1 MGDKRIALCLAD
13 PSNDFQQVLKADAET
28 AAGRAGLGLDVYFT
42 GHDLAAQLTRLRA
55 CIDAGPARPD
65 AILVLAVRDLG
76 LDRVVREAARAGIGF
91 VYLNRTEDDLDE
103 IRKELPAST
112 VGTVSVDEVET
123 GRIQG
128 RQFRALLPAG
138 RMVLCVQG
146 STRSLA
152 ARDRTAGMLEA
163 VKGAPFEVARVD
175 GGWSAPEARE
185 AVYRWLA
192 IVVRSNRRVELV
204 GCQNDPMAMGSIEA
218 LKAVADEMQRPEVA
232 RIPVTGCDGTP
243 SVGQRLVR
251 EGKLVAT
258 IVLPSPAGPAV
269 DWIARKLLK
278 GEQPPPL
285 ATLKPVSFPEEASL
299 RPLSGA

>member
-1 MGDKRIALCLAD
+1 MNEKRIAICLPD
-13 PSNDFQQVLKADAET
+13 GSNDFQQILKADAE
-28 AAGRAGLGLDVYFT
+28 AAARRAGLALDVHFT

-55 CIDAGPARPD
+55 CIDAGPSRPD
-65 AILVLAVRDLG
+65 GILVLAVRDRG
-76 LDRVVREAARAGIGF
+76 LDRVVREAARAGISF

-103 IRKELPAST
+103 IRKEFPAAT
-112 VGTVSVDEVET
+112 VGTVCVDEVET

-138 RMVLCVQG
+138 RMVLYVQG

-152 ARDRTAGMLEA
+152 ARDRTAGMQEA
-163 VKGAPFEVARVD
+163 VKGAPFEVATVE

-185 AVYRWLA
+185 AVHRWLA

-204 GCQNDPMAMGSIEA
+204 GCQNDPIAMGSIEA
-218 LKAVADEMQRPEVA
+218 LKAVAAELQRPEVA

-243 SVGQRLVR
+243 NVGQKLVR

-258 IVLPSPAGPAV
+258 VVLPSPAGLAV

-285 ATLKPVSFPEEASL
+285 ATLKPVSFPEEAKL
-299 RPLSGA
+299 RPLSGE

>member
-1 MGDKRIALCLAD
+1 MGDKRIALCLTDA
-13 PSNDFQQVLKADAET
+13 SNDFQQILKTDAEV
-28 AAGRAGLGLDVYFT
+28 AAGRAGLGLDVHFT

-55 CIDAGPARPD
+55 CIDAGPSRAD
-65 AILVLAVRDLG
+65 AILVLAVRDRG

-91 VYLNRTEDDLDE
+91 VYLNRTEDDLDA
-103 IRKELPAST
+103 IRKEFPAAA
-112 VGTVSVDEVET
+112 VGTVCVDEVET

-138 RMVLCVQG
+138 RMVYVQG

-163 VKGAPFEVARVD
+163 VKGAPFEVATVEA
-175 GGWSAPEARE
+175 GWSASEARE
-185 AVYRWLA
+185 ALHSWLA
-192 IVVRSNRRVELV
+192 IVARSNRRVDLV
-204 GCQNDPMAMGSIEA
+204 GCQNDPIAMGSIEA

-258 IVLPSPAGPAV
+258 IVLPSTAGPAV

-285 ATLKPVSFPEEASL
+285 ATLKPVSFPEEARL